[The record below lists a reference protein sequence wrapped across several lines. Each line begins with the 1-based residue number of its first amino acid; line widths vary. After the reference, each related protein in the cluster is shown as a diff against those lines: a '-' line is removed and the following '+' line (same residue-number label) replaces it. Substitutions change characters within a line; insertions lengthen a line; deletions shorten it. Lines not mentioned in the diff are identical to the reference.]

1 MLLFVCT
8 GNTCRS
14 PMAEA
19 ICRDLIAK
27 RLGCKSEELEDRGV
41 LVMSAGIAAMMGG
54 RATHEAMQ
62 TMEQM
67 ELDLSNHETQPLT
80 ESLVRHADLIFTMT
94 NRIAR
99 RFLRNGLRPRAARA
113 CLSRD
118 GSDICDPIG
127 GPLERYEHC
136 AAQIRRELSAQVEEL
151 EL

>member
-19 ICRDLIAK
+19 ICRELIAK
-27 RLGCKSEELEDRGV
+27 RLGCKSEELEDKGV

-62 TMEQM
+62 SM
-67 ELDLSNHETQPLT
+67 ELIGLDLNNHETQPLT

-94 NRIAR
+94 QSHREAILAQWPSASGR
-99 RFLRNGLRPRAARA
+99 TRL
-113 CLSRD
+113 LSRD

-136 AAQIRRELSAQVEEL
+136 ALQIRQELAVQVEKL